1 MERKKIKVFYIESE
15 TPSEIKEQIKSKFSI
30 FMDEVIK
37 EGANYVF
44 QFTMLAN
51 ARFKRDTNDMSIIKW
66 ATTYYKNDKTMYSRR
81 KLTIL

>member
-1 MERKKIKVFYIESE
+1 MERKKIKVFHIESE